1 MVKLDVAVRDQGQA
15 VSIRVSG
22 LRRVI
27 AVFDQLE
34 NPPWGRLLETIG
46 RTLEEQTINH
56 FTEEAGPGGKW
67 KEPSRSYRYMPK
79 EKGAPKRGQEGY
91 TPAQKVSSRP
101 LLILTGDLR
110 KSIRMQKGPMEV
122 AVGTDV
128 WYGKLHQFGVEKTN
142 LPARP
147 FLGLTE
153 SDTSEM
159 TNVIETYIDELT
171 RSL

>member
-27 AVFDQLE
+27 AVFDRLE
-34 NPPWGRLLETIG
+34 NPPWDRLLETIG

-67 KEPSRSYRYMPK
+67 KEPSRSYRYMPG
-79 EKGAPKRGQEGY
+79 EKGEKR
-91 TPAQKVSSRP
+91 QKVSSRP